1 MSVKTLPCSDEKIR
15 ELAAEYGT
23 PFHLYDEKGIVG
35 CVKAL
40 QDAFAWN
47 PNFHEYFAVK
57 ATPNP
62 WLMKLLKE
70 HHVGADCSS
79 MAELVLSETVGLRG
93 DDIVLSS
100 NDTADEEFLKACEL
114 GAIINLDDISNLDD
128 MERLGLVPEKI
139 CFRFNPGPEL
149 ARGNAIIGKPEE
161 AKYGMTREQLLQ
173 CVAWA
178 KEKGIAWIGI
188 HTMVISCELAL
199 DGLLGTI
206 RMMFDLANE
215 IRDKLDVTVSFIDF
229 GGGIGIPYRPEEEP
243 VDIAALGEGAR
254 KLFEE
259 MMHGFDHTRISFECG
274 RVITGPYG
282 YLVAKA
288 IHYKNIYRK
297 YIGLDACMADLM
309 RPAMYGS
316 YHHITVVG
324 KENEPA
330 TEVYD
335 VTGSLCENND
345 KFAIQRKLPKIDMGD
360 LLVLHDAGAHGHS
373 MGFNYN
379 GKLRH
384 QELLLHEDGTVT
396 RIRRNERLSDLFATL
411 DFPGLAENAKK
422 ADAHHE

>member
-1 MSVKTLPCSDEKIR
+1 MSKKTLPCTDEKIQ
-15 ELAAEYGT
+15 ELAAQYGT
-23 PFHLYDEKGIVG
+23 PFHLYDEKGIKD
-35 CVKAL
+35 CVKRL
-40 QDAFAWN
+40 QAAFAWN

-62 WLMKLLKE
+62 WIMKLLKE
-70 HHVGADCSS
+70 MNVGADCSS
-79 MAELVLSETVGLRG
+79 MAELVLSETVGLSG
-93 DDIVLSS
+93 DNIVFSS
-100 NDTADEEFLKACEL
+100 NDTADAEFRKAHEL
-114 GAIINLDDISNLDD
+114 GAIINLDDLSNTDD
-128 MERLGLVPEKI
+128 LERLGIVPEKI
-139 CFRFNPGPEL
+139 CFRYNPGPDL

-161 AKYGMTREQLLQ
+161 AKYGMTREQLFQ
-173 CVAWA
+173 CAAWA
-178 KEKGIAWIGI
+178 KEKGIPYIGI
-188 HTMVISCELAL
+188 HTMVISCELQL

-206 RMMFDLANE
+206 SMMFDLANE
-215 IRDKLDVTVSFIDF
+215 LREKLGITVSFIDF
-229 GGGIGIPYRPEEEP
+229 GGGIGIPYRLDEEP
-243 VDIAALGEGAR
+243 VDLAALGAGA
-254 KLFEE
+254 KALFEE
-259 MMHGFDHTRISFECG
+259 KMKGFEKTRISFECG

-324 KENEPA
+324 KEQEPL

-345 KFAIQRKLPKIDMGD
+345 KFAVQRHLPKIDTGD
-360 LLVLHDAGAHGHS
+360 LLVIHDAGAHGHS

-384 QELLLHEDGTVT
+384 QELLLHEDGTVQ
-396 RIRRNERLSDLFATL
+396 RIRRNETLSDLFATL

-422 ADAHHE
+422 VK

>member
-15 ELAAEYGT
+15 ELAATYGT
-23 PFHLYDEKGIVG
+23 PFHLYDEKGIVN
-35 CVKAL
+35 CVKSI
-40 QDAFAWN
+40 QKAFAWN

-62 WLMKLLKE
+62 WLMKILKGQN
-70 HHVGADCSS
+70 VGADCSS

-93 DDIVLSS
+93 DDIVMSS
-100 NDTADEEFLKACEL
+100 NDTPDAEFLKAQEL

-128 MERLGLVPEKI
+128 MERLHIVPEKI

-161 AKYGMTREQLLQ
+161 AKYGMTREQLMQ
-173 CVAWA
+173 GIAWA
-178 KEKGIAWIGI
+178 KEKGISYIGI

-199 DGLLGTI
+199 EGLLGTI
-206 RMMFDLANE
+206 SMMFDLANE
-215 IRDKLDVTVSFIDF
+215 IRDRLGVTVSFIDF
-229 GGGIGIPYRPEEEP
+229 GGGIGIPYRLEEEP

-259 MMHGFDHTRISFECG
+259 KMKGFEHTRISFECG

-288 IHYKNIYRK
+288 IHYKHIYRE

-324 KENEPA
+324 KESEPA

-360 LLVLHDAGAHGHS
+360 LLVIHDAGAHGHS

-384 QELLLHEDGTVT
+384 QELLLREDGSVMQ
-396 RIRRNERLSDLFATL
+396 IRRNETLADLFATL
-411 DFPGLAENAKK
+411 DFPGLKENAAKIDNAK
-422 ADAHHE
+422 

>member
-1 MSVKTLPCSDEKIR
+1 MSTKTLPCSDEKIR
-15 ELAAEYGT
+15 DIAAQYGT
-23 PFHLYDEKGIVG
+23 PFHLYDEKGIRN
-35 CVKAL
+35 CVRTLQKA
-40 QDAFAWN
+40 FSWN

-62 WLMKLLKE
+62 WIMKMLKE
-70 HHVGADCSS
+70 LNVGADCSS
-79 MAELVLSETVGLRG
+79 LAELVLSDAVGLSG
-93 DDIVLSS
+93 DNIVFSS
-100 NDTADEEFLKACEL
+100 NDTADEEFLKAHEL

-128 MERLGLVPEKI
+128 MDRLGIVPDKI
-139 CFRFNPGPEL
+139 CFRYNPGPDL

-161 AKYGMTREQLLQ
+161 AKYGMTRDQILK
-173 CVAWA
+173 CVEWA
-178 KEKGIAWIGI
+178 KNKGISYIGI

-199 DGLLGTI
+199 EGLLGTI
-206 RMMFDLANE
+206 SMMFDLANE
-215 IRDKLDVTVSFIDF
+215 VKEKLGVTVTFIDF
-229 GGGIGIPYRPEEEP
+229 GGGIGIPYRPEEDP
-243 VDIAALGEGAR
+243 VDIPALGAGAK

-259 MMHGFDHTRISFECG
+259 KMQGFEKTRISFECG

-288 IHYKNIYRK
+288 IHHKDIYRK

-309 RPAMYGS
+309 RPAMYGA
-316 YHHITVVG
+316 YHHITVLG

-345 KFAIQRKLPKIDMGD
+345 KFAVQRKLPKIEKGD
-360 LLVLHDAGAHGHS
+360 LIVIHDAGAHGHS

-384 QELLLHEDGTVT
+384 QELLLHEDGSVQQ
-396 RIRRNERLSDLFATL
+396 IRRNETLSDLFATL
-411 DFPGLAENAKK
+411 DFPGLKK
-422 ADAHHE
+422 ALKK

>member
-1 MSVKTLPCSDEKIR
+1 MSTKTLPCSDEKIR
-15 ELAAEYGT
+15 EIAAQYGT
-23 PFHLYDEKGIVG
+23 PFHLYDEKGIKN
-35 CVKAL
+35 CVRTLQKA
-40 QDAFAWN
+40 FSWN

-62 WLMKLLKE
+62 WIMKMLKE
-70 HHVGADCSS
+70 LNVGADCSS
-79 MAELVLSETVGLRG
+79 LAELVLSDAVGLSG
-93 DDIVLSS
+93 DNIVFSS
-100 NDTADEEFLKACEL
+100 NDTADEEFLKAHEL

-128 MERLGLVPEKI
+128 MDRLGIVPDKI
-139 CFRFNPGPEL
+139 CFRYNPGPDL

-161 AKYGMTREQLLQ
+161 AKYGMTRDQILK
-173 CVAWA
+173 CVEWA
-178 KEKGIAWIGI
+178 KNKGISYIGI

-199 DGLLGTI
+199 EGLLGTI
-206 RMMFDLANE
+206 SMMFDLANE
-215 IRDKLDVTVSFIDF
+215 VKEKLGVTVSFIDF
-229 GGGIGIPYRPEEEP
+229 GGGIGIPYRPEEDP
-243 VDIAALGEGAR
+243 VDIPALGAGAK

-259 MMHGFDHTRISFECG
+259 KMQGFEKTRISFECG

-288 IHYKNIYRK
+288 IHHKDIYRK

-309 RPAMYGS
+309 RPAMYGA
-316 YHHITVVG
+316 YHHITVLG

-345 KFAIQRKLPKIDMGD
+345 KFAVQRKLPKIEKGD
-360 LLVLHDAGAHGHS
+360 LIVIHDAGAHGHS

-384 QELLLHEDGTVT
+384 QELLLHEDGSVQQ
-396 RIRRNERLSDLFATL
+396 IRRNETLSDLFATL
-411 DFPGLAENAKK
+411 DFPGLKEALKK
-422 ADAHHE
+422 

>member
-1 MSVKTLPCSDEKIR
+1 MSVKTLPCSDEKLR
-15 ELAAEYGT
+15 EIAAVYGT
-23 PFHLYDEKGIVG
+23 PFHLYDEKGIVN
-35 CVKAL
+35 CVKSF
-40 QDAFAWN
+40 QKAFAWN

-70 HHVGADCSS
+70 QNVGADCSS

-100 NDTADEEFLKACEL
+100 NDTADGEFLKAKEL

-128 MERLGLVPEKI
+128 MERLGIVPEKI
-139 CFRFNPGPEL
+139 CFRYNPGPEL
-149 ARGNAIIGKPEE
+149 TRGNAIIGKPEE
-161 AKYGMTREQLLQ
+161 AKYGMTHDQLMQ
-173 CVAWA
+173 CVEWA
-178 KEKGIAWIGI
+178 KEKGITWIGI

-199 DGLLGTI
+199 EGLLGTI
-206 RMMFDLANE
+206 NMMFDLANE
-215 IRDKLDVTVSFIDF
+215 IREKHGVTVSFIDF
-229 GGGIGIPYRPEEEP
+229 GGGVGIPYRPEEEP

-254 KLFEE
+254 KLYEE
-259 MMHGFDHTRISFECG
+259 KMQGFDHTRISFECG

-282 YLVAKA
+282 YLVARA

-309 RPAMYGS
+309 RPAIYGS

-345 KFAIQRKLPKIDMGD
+345 KFAIQRPLPKIETGD
-360 LLVLHDAGAHGHS
+360 LIVIHDAGAHGHS

-396 RIRRNERLSDLFATL
+396 RIRRNETLSDLFATL
-411 DFPGLAENAKK
+411 DFPGLKENAEK
-422 ADAHHE
+422 ADRK

>member
-1 MSVKTLPCSDEKIR
+1 MSVKTLPCSDEKLR
-15 ELAAEYGT
+15 EIAAVYGT
-23 PFHLYDEKGIVG
+23 PFHLYDEKGIVN
-35 CVKAL
+35 CVKSF
-40 QDAFAWN
+40 QKAFAWN

-70 HHVGADCSS
+70 QNVGADCSS

-100 NDTADEEFLKACEL
+100 NDTADGEFLKAKEL

-128 MERLGLVPEKI
+128 MERLGIVPEKI
-139 CFRFNPGPEL
+139 CFRYNPGPEL
-149 ARGNAIIGKPEE
+149 TRGNAIIGKPEE
-161 AKYGMTREQLLQ
+161 AKYGMTHDQLMQ
-173 CVAWA
+173 CVEWA
-178 KEKGIAWIGI
+178 KEKGITWIGI

-199 DGLLGTI
+199 EGLLGTI
-206 RMMFDLANE
+206 NMMFDLANE
-215 IRDKLDVTVSFIDF
+215 IREKHGVTVSFIDF
-229 GGGIGIPYRPEEEP
+229 GGGVGIPYRPEEEP

-254 KLFEE
+254 KLYEE
-259 MMHGFDHTRISFECG
+259 KMQGFDHTRISFECG

-282 YLVAKA
+282 YLVARA

-309 RPAMYGS
+309 RPAIYGS

-345 KFAIQRKLPKIDMGD
+345 KFAIQRPLPKIETGD
-360 LLVLHDAGAHGHS
+360 LIVIHDAGAHGHS

-396 RIRRNERLSDLFATL
+396 QIRRNETLSDLFATL
-411 DFPGLAENAKK
+411 DFPGLRENAEK
-422 ADAHHE
+422 ADRK

>member
-1 MSVKTLPCSDEKIR
+1 MSVKTLPCSDEKLR
-15 ELAAEYGT
+15 EIAAVYGT
-23 PFHLYDEKGIVG
+23 PFHLYDEKGIVN
-35 CVKAL
+35 CVKSF
-40 QDAFAWN
+40 QKAFAWN

-70 HHVGADCSS
+70 QNVGADCSS

-100 NDTADEEFLKACEL
+100 NDTADGEFLKAKEL

-128 MERLGLVPEKI
+128 MERLHIVPEKI

-161 AKYGMTREQLLQ
+161 AKYGMTHDQLMQ
-173 CVAWA
+173 CVEWA
-178 KEKGIAWIGI
+178 KEKGITWIGI

-199 DGLLGTI
+199 EGLLRTI
-206 RMMFDLANE
+206 NMMFDLANE
-215 IRDKLDVTVSFIDF
+215 IREKHGVTVSFIDF
-229 GGGIGIPYRPEEEP
+229 GGGVGIPYRPEEEP

-254 KLFEE
+254 KLYEE
-259 MMHGFDHTRISFECG
+259 KMQGFDHTRISFECG

-309 RPAMYGS
+309 RPAIYGS

-345 KFAIQRKLPKIDMGD
+345 KFAIQRPLPKIETGD
-360 LLVLHDAGAHGHS
+360 LIVIHDAGAHGHS

-396 RIRRNERLSDLFATL
+396 QIRRNETLSDLFATL
-411 DFPGLAENAKK
+411 DFPGLKENAEK
-422 ADAHHE
+422 ADRK

>member
-23 PFHLYDEKGIVG
+23 PFHLYDAKGIVG

-93 DDIVLSS
+93 GDIVLSS
-100 NDTADEEFLKACEL
+100 NDTADEEFLKAYEL

-161 AKYGMTREQLLQ
+161 AKYGMNREQLLQ

-215 IRDKLDVTVSFIDF
+215 IRDKLGVTVSFIDF

>member
-100 NDTADEEFLKACEL
+100 NDTADEEFLKAYEL

-206 RMMFDLANE
+206 RMMCDLANE
-215 IRDKLDVTVSFIDF
+215 IRDKLGVTVSFIDF

>member
-1 MSVKTLPCSDEKIR
+1 MSVKTLPCSDEKLR
-15 ELAAEYGT
+15 EIAAVYGT
-23 PFHLYDEKGIVG
+23 PFHLYDEKGIVN
-35 CVKAL
+35 CVKSF
-40 QDAFAWN
+40 QKAFAWN

-70 HHVGADCSS
+70 QNVGADCSS

-100 NDTADEEFLKACEL
+100 NDTADGEFLKAKEL

-128 MERLGLVPEKI
+128 MERLGIVPEKI
-139 CFRFNPGPEL
+139 CFRYNPGPEL
-149 ARGNAIIGKPEE
+149 TRGNAIIGKPEE
-161 AKYGMTREQLLQ
+161 AKYGMTHDQLMR
-173 CVAWA
+173 CVEWA
-178 KEKGIAWIGI
+178 KEKGITWIGI

-199 DGLLGTI
+199 EGLLGTI
-206 RMMFDLANE
+206 NMMFDLANE
-215 IRDKLDVTVSFIDF
+215 IREKHGVTVSFIDF
-229 GGGIGIPYRPEEEP
+229 GGGVGIPYRPEEEP

-254 KLFEE
+254 KLYEE
-259 MMHGFDHTRISFECG
+259 KMQGFDHTRISFECG

-309 RPAMYGS
+309 RPAIYGS

-345 KFAIQRKLPKIDMGD
+345 KFAIQRPLPKIETGD
-360 LLVLHDAGAHGHS
+360 LIVIHDAGAHGHS

-396 RIRRNERLSDLFATL
+396 QIRRNETLSDLFATL
-411 DFPGLAENAKK
+411 DFPGLKENAEK
-422 ADAHHE
+422 ADRK

>member
-1 MSVKTLPCSDEKIR
+1 MSTKTLPCSDEKIR
-15 ELAAEYGT
+15 EIAAQYGT
-23 PFHLYDEKGIVG
+23 PFHLYNEKGIKN
-35 CVKAL
+35 CVRTLQKA
-40 QDAFAWN
+40 FSWN

-62 WLMKLLKE
+62 WIMKMLKE
-70 HHVGADCSS
+70 LNVGADCSS
-79 MAELVLSETVGLRG
+79 LAELVLSDAVGLSG
-93 DDIVLSS
+93 DNIVFSS
-100 NDTADEEFLKACEL
+100 NDTADEEFLKAHEL

-128 MERLGLVPEKI
+128 MDRLGIVPDKI
-139 CFRFNPGPEL
+139 CFRYNPGPDL

-161 AKYGMTREQLLQ
+161 AKYGMTRDQILK
-173 CVAWA
+173 CVEWA
-178 KEKGIAWIGI
+178 KNKGISYIGI

-199 DGLLGTI
+199 EGLLGTI
-206 RMMFDLANE
+206 SMMFDLANE
-215 IRDKLDVTVSFIDF
+215 VKEKLGVTVSFIDF
-229 GGGIGIPYRPEEEP
+229 GGGIGIPYRPEEDP
-243 VDIAALGEGAR
+243 VDIPALGAGAK

-259 MMHGFDHTRISFECG
+259 KMQGFEKTRISFECG

-288 IHYKNIYRK
+288 IHHKDIYRK

-309 RPAMYGS
+309 RPAMYGA
-316 YHHITVVG
+316 YHHITVLG

-345 KFAIQRKLPKIDMGD
+345 KFAVQRKLPKIEKGD
-360 LLVLHDAGAHGHS
+360 LIVIHDAGAHGHS

-384 QELLLHEDGTVT
+384 QELLLHEDGSVQQ
-396 RIRRNERLSDLFATL
+396 IRRNETLSDLFATL
-411 DFPGLAENAKK
+411 DFPGLKEALKK
-422 ADAHHE
+422 

>member
-1 MSVKTLPCSDEKIR
+1 MSVKTLPCSDEKLR
-15 ELAAEYGT
+15 EIAAVYGT
-23 PFHLYDEKGIVG
+23 PFHLYDEKGIVN
-35 CVKAL
+35 CVKSF
-40 QDAFAWN
+40 QKAFAWN

-70 HHVGADCSS
+70 QNVGADCSS

-100 NDTADEEFLKACEL
+100 NDTADGEFLKAKEL

-128 MERLGLVPEKI
+128 MERLGIVPEKI
-139 CFRFNPGPEL
+139 CFRYNPGPEL
-149 ARGNAIIGKPEE
+149 TRGNAIIGKPEE
-161 AKYGMTREQLLQ
+161 AKYGMTHDQLMQ
-173 CVAWA
+173 CVEWA
-178 KEKGIAWIGI
+178 KEKGITWIGI

-199 DGLLGTI
+199 EGLLGTI
-206 RMMFDLANE
+206 NMMFDLANE
-215 IRDKLDVTVSFIDF
+215 IREKHGVTVSFIDF
-229 GGGIGIPYRPEEEP
+229 GGGVGIPYRPEEEP

-254 KLFEE
+254 KLYEE
-259 MMHGFDHTRISFECG
+259 KMQGFDHTRISFECG

-309 RPAMYGS
+309 RPAIYGS

-345 KFAIQRKLPKIDMGD
+345 KFAIQRPLPKIETGD
-360 LLVLHDAGAHGHS
+360 LIVIHDAGAHGHS

-396 RIRRNERLSDLFATL
+396 QIRRNETLSDLFATL
-411 DFPGLAENAKK
+411 DFPGLRENAEK
-422 ADAHHE
+422 ADRK

>member
-1 MSVKTLPCSDEKIR
+1 MSVKTLPCSDEKLR
-15 ELAAEYGT
+15 EIAAVYGT
-23 PFHLYDEKGIVG
+23 PFHLYDEKGIVN
-35 CVKAL
+35 CVKSF
-40 QDAFAWN
+40 QKAFAWN

-70 HHVGADCSS
+70 QNVGADCSS

-100 NDTADEEFLKACEL
+100 NDTADGEFLKAKEL

-128 MERLGLVPEKI
+128 MERLGIVPEKI
-139 CFRFNPGPEL
+139 CFRYNPGPEL

-161 AKYGMTREQLLQ
+161 AKYGMTHDQLMQ
-173 CVAWA
+173 CVEWA
-178 KEKGIAWIGI
+178 KEKGITWIGI

-199 DGLLGTI
+199 EGLLGTI
-206 RMMFDLANE
+206 NMMFDLANE
-215 IRDKLDVTVSFIDF
+215 IREKHGVTVSFIDF
-229 GGGIGIPYRPEEEP
+229 GGGVGIPYRPEEEP

-254 KLFEE
+254 KLYEE
-259 MMHGFDHTRISFECG
+259 KMQGFDHTRISFECG

-309 RPAMYGS
+309 RPAIYGS

-345 KFAIQRKLPKIDMGD
+345 KFAIQRPLPKIETGD
-360 LLVLHDAGAHGHS
+360 LIVIHDAGAHGHS

-396 RIRRNERLSDLFATL
+396 RIRRNETLSDLFATL
-411 DFPGLAENAKK
+411 DFPGLKENAEK
-422 ADAHHE
+422 ADRK

>member
-1 MSVKTLPCSDEKIR
+1 MSVKTLPCSDEKLR
-15 ELAAEYGT
+15 EIAAVYGT
-23 PFHLYDEKGIVG
+23 PFHLYDEKGIVN
-35 CVKAL
+35 CVKSF
-40 QDAFAWN
+40 QKAFAWN

-62 WLMKLLKE
+62 WLMKLLKGLN
-70 HHVGADCSS
+70 VGADCSS

-100 NDTADEEFLKACEL
+100 NDTADGEFLKAKEL

-128 MERLGLVPEKI
+128 MERLGIVPEKI
-139 CFRFNPGPEL
+139 CFRYNPGPEL
-149 ARGNAIIGKPEE
+149 TRGNAIIGKPEE
-161 AKYGMTREQLLQ
+161 AKYGMTHDQLMQ
-173 CVAWA
+173 CVEWA
-178 KEKGIAWIGI
+178 KEKGITWIGI

-199 DGLLGTI
+199 EGLLGTI
-206 RMMFDLANE
+206 NMMFDLANE
-215 IRDKLDVTVSFIDF
+215 IREKHGVTVSFIDF
-229 GGGIGIPYRPEEEP
+229 GGGVGIPYRPEEEP

-254 KLFEE
+254 KLYEE
-259 MMHGFDHTRISFECG
+259 KMQGFDHTRISFECG

-309 RPAMYGS
+309 RPAIYGS

-345 KFAIQRKLPKIDMGD
+345 KFAIQRPLPKIETGD
-360 LLVLHDAGAHGHS
+360 LIVIHDAGAHGHS

-396 RIRRNERLSDLFATL
+396 QIRRNETLSDLFATL
-411 DFPGLAENAKK
+411 DFPGLKENAEK
-422 ADAHHE
+422 ADRK

>member
-23 PFHLYDEKGIVG
+23 PFHLYDAKGIVG

-100 NDTADEEFLKACEL
+100 NDTADEEFLKAYEL

-161 AKYGMTREQLLQ
+161 AKYGMNREQLLQ

-215 IRDKLDVTVSFIDF
+215 IRDKLGVTVSFIDF

>member
-15 ELAAEYGT
+15 ELAAKYGT

-35 CVKAL
+35 CVRSL
-40 QDAFAWN
+40 QQAFAWH
-47 PNFHEYFAVK
+47 PDFHEYFAVK

-70 HHVGADCSS
+70 ENVGADCSS
-79 MAELVLSETVGLRG
+79 MAELVLSETVGLSG
-93 DDIVLSS
+93 DDIVFSS
-100 NDTADEEFLKACEL
+100 NDTPDSEFLKAAEL

-128 MERLGLVPEKI
+128 LERLGIVPEKI
-139 CFRFNPGPEL
+139 CFRYNPGPEL

-161 AKYGMTREQLLQ
+161 AKYGMTREQLMQ

-178 KEKGIAWIGI
+178 KGKGIAYIGI

-215 IRDKLDVTVSFIDF
+215 IRDTLGVTVSFIDF

-243 VDIAALGEGAR
+243 VDIAALGAGAK
-254 KLFEE
+254 KLYEE
-259 MMHGFDHTRISFECG
+259 MMQGFDHTRISFECG
-274 RVITGPYG
+274 RAITGPYG
-282 YLVAKA
+282 YLVARA
-288 IHYKNIYRK
+288 IHYKHIYRN

-309 RPAMYGS
+309 RPAIYGS

-345 KFAIQRKLPKIDMGD
+345 KFAIQRKLPKIETGD
-360 LLVLHDAGAHGHS
+360 LLVIHDAGAHGHS

-396 RIRRNERLSDLFATL
+396 RIRRNETLSDLFATL

-422 ADAHHE
+422 VDQK

>member
-1 MSVKTLPCSDEKIR
+1 MSTKTLPCSDEKIR
-15 ELAAEYGT
+15 DIAAQYGT
-23 PFHLYDEKGIVG
+23 PFHLYDEKGIKN
-35 CVKAL
+35 CVRTLQKA
-40 QDAFAWN
+40 FSWN

-62 WLMKLLKE
+62 WIMKMLKE
-70 HHVGADCSS
+70 LNVGADCSS
-79 MAELVLSETVGLRG
+79 LAELVLSDAVGLSG
-93 DDIVLSS
+93 DNIVFSS
-100 NDTADEEFLKACEL
+100 NDTADEEFLKAHEL

-128 MERLGLVPEKI
+128 MDRLGIVPDKI
-139 CFRFNPGPEL
+139 CFRYNPGPDL

-161 AKYGMTREQLLQ
+161 AKYGMTRDQILK
-173 CVAWA
+173 CVEWA
-178 KEKGIAWIGI
+178 KNKEISYIGI

-199 DGLLGTI
+199 EGLLGTI
-206 RMMFDLANE
+206 SMMFDLANE
-215 IRDKLDVTVSFIDF
+215 VKEKLGVTVTFIDF
-229 GGGIGIPYRPEEEP
+229 GGGIGIPYRPEEDP
-243 VDIAALGEGAR
+243 VDIPALGAGAK

-259 MMHGFDHTRISFECG
+259 KMQGFEKTRISFECG

-288 IHYKNIYRK
+288 IHHKDIYRK

-309 RPAMYGS
+309 RPAMYGA
-316 YHHITVVG
+316 YHHITVLG

-345 KFAIQRKLPKIDMGD
+345 KFAVQRKLPKIEKGD
-360 LLVLHDAGAHGHS
+360 LIVIHDAGAHGHS

-384 QELLLHEDGTVT
+384 QELLLHEDGSVQQ
-396 RIRRNERLSDLFATL
+396 IRRNETLSDLFATL
-411 DFPGLAENAKK
+411 DFPGLKEALKK
-422 ADAHHE
+422 

>member
-1 MSVKTLPCSDEKIR
+1 MSVKTLPCSDEKLR
-15 ELAAEYGT
+15 EIAAVYGT
-23 PFHLYDEKGIVG
+23 PFHLYDEKGIVN
-35 CVKAL
+35 CVKSF
-40 QDAFAWN
+40 QKAFAWN

-70 HHVGADCSS
+70 QNVGADCSS

-100 NDTADEEFLKACEL
+100 NDTADGEFLKAKEL

-128 MERLGLVPEKI
+128 MERLGIVPEKI
-139 CFRFNPGPEL
+139 CFRYNPGPEL
-149 ARGNAIIGKPEE
+149 TRGNAIIGKPEE
-161 AKYGMTREQLLQ
+161 AKYGMTHDQLMQ
-173 CVAWA
+173 CVEWA
-178 KEKGIAWIGI
+178 KEKGITWIGI

-199 DGLLGTI
+199 EGLLGTI
-206 RMMFDLANE
+206 NMMFDLANE
-215 IRDKLDVTVSFIDF
+215 IREKHGVTVSFIDF
-229 GGGIGIPYRPEEEP
+229 GGGVGIPYRPEEEP

-254 KLFEE
+254 KLYEE
-259 MMHGFDHTRISFECG
+259 KMQGFDHTRISFECG

-309 RPAMYGS
+309 RPAIYGS

-345 KFAIQRKLPKIDMGD
+345 KFAIQRPLPKIETGD
-360 LLVLHDAGAHGHS
+360 LIVIHDAGAHGHS

-396 RIRRNERLSDLFATL
+396 RIRRNETLSDLFATL
-411 DFPGLAENAKK
+411 DFPGLKENAEK
-422 ADAHHE
+422 ADRK